1 MVVGSLY
8 LPDMRKERENRRR
21 GGTSI
26 GPGARSS
33 CLSMRPTRSR
43 PMPELEQLPEARG
56 DEPKRPRIQDRVS
69 ARARLEKVSMNGF
82 IGVDVS
88 KADLF
93 VARGGEPASKS
104 YPNTDHGHRDLIR
117 DLEGGSVSC
126 ELIVVEA
133 TGGYERRLVTALG
146 ARGLPVVVVNPR
158 QVRDF
163 AKATG
168 QLAKTDKIDAHVL
181 ADFGERVKPELKA
194 LATEDQEELRD
205 FLVRHEQLIQMLVA
219 EKSRLLQAQGG
230 SRQVLRKKIKAH
242 IRFLE
247 RELEMLDS
255 DLDGTLKKSSIWKEK
270 DDLLQSV
277 PGIGKQTSL
286 TLLGLVP
293 ELGALNA
300 GKIGALIG
308 VAPFNRDSGKL
319 RGKRHISGGRP
330 RVRAVLYMA
339 TLVATRHNAVV
350 KAWYQRLLAAGKP
363 KKVALVA
370 CMRKLLVVL
379 NAMMKTKTRWQA
391 QVTPTTA

>member
-1 MVVGSLY
+1 MS
-8 LPDMRKERENRRR
+8 
-21 GGTSI
+21 
-26 GPGARSS
+26 
-33 CLSMRPTRSR
+33 
-43 PMPELEQLPEARG
+43 
-56 DEPKRPRIQDRVS
+56 
-69 ARARLEKVSMNGF
+69 GF
-82 IGVDVS
+82 IGIDVS
-88 KADLF
+88 KDELI
-93 VARGGEPASKS
+93 VGRDGEAQVKS
-104 YPNTDHGHRDLIR
+104 YANTERGHDQLGR
-117 DLEGGSVSC
+117 DLERSDVPN
-126 ELIVVEA
+126 EMIVVEA
-133 TGGYERRLVTALG
+133 SGGYERRLVTALG
-146 ARGLPVVVVNPR
+146 SRGLPVVVVNPR

-168 QLAKTDKIDAHVL
+168 KLAKTDKIDAHVL

-255 DLDGTLKKSSIWKEK
+255 DLDDTLKKSSMWKEK

-277 PGIGKQTSL
+277 PGVGKQTSL

-300 GKIGALIG
+300 GEIGALIG

-339 TLVATRHNAVV
+339 TLVATRHNAIV